1 MYEFVLDAIV
11 THLIMLWKLEFVVYV
26 LDVILL
32 LFLIFNDLKY
42 LSMKLRYIGS
52 SDCIFKL
59 ISKPQYRNLGMNIIL
74 FLIEF

>member
-59 ISKPQYRNLGMNIIL
+59 ISKPQYRNLGMNIFIL
-74 FLIEF
+74 IFY